1 MRSSRSGPGWRHLAA
16 IIAAALAALSFTTAP
31 AVAQKPDATELEKVR
46 AYVQPSV
53 VYLGIEYSGYVW
65 DVFNK
70 QYIDEQRPI
79 TVASQCTGYVV
90 NPNGYIATAGHCVAP
105 DAESK
110 DAIKNAAAEQAIGS
124 GYYTSTDLT
133 PADVVGDY
141 RIRNEAGEG
150 ADPEI
155 TVYAG
160 WGVAAGGIQSG
171 QSYPAR
177 VIEYQDFEKGDAAL
191 LKVEAKNLQAIE
203 LVTSEPEVGHDIVS
217 IGYPKSVDD
226 VTDLTYAPSFKDGS
240 VSSKKTTAGGLFKTY
255 EISAAMSGGMSG
267 GPTVDLKHRV
277 IGFNSFNI
285 LGEEQ
290 QFNFVRPSALTEE
303 LLSGAGVKNTLGP
316 VSTDYNRGLDA
327 YFDGDR
333 DQAIESLQRVLDEQ
347 PSNELAQEF
356 IKKARNLEESG
367 GLLPIALIVLAV
379 LAVAGGGTAV
389 LMRRGKQRAGA
400 TAPTSSQEAV
410 PQPALTQSSPTVTA
424 SGATETTTATAVAER
439 EPERKPNFCP
449 SCGDPV
455 HDGERFCS
463 NCGTRLT
470 SD

>member
-1 MRSSRSGPGWRHLAA
+1 MLTSSRVSSISG
-16 IIAAALAALSFTTAP
+16 SS
-31 AVAQKPDATELEKVR
+31 D
-46 AYVQPSV
+46 
-53 VYLGIEYSGYVW
+53 SGYVW

-70 QYIDEQRPI
+70 KYIDEQRPV
-79 TVASQCTGYVV
+79 TVTSQCTGYVV
-90 NPNGYIATAGHCVAP
+90 NSNGYIATAGHCVAP
-105 DAESK
+105 DTKSK
-110 DAIKNAAAEQAIGS
+110 DAIKNAAAELAIGS

-133 PADVVGDY
+133 PGDVVGDY

-150 ADPEI
+150 ADPE
-155 TVYAG
+155 VAVFAG

-191 LKVEAKNLQAIE
+191 LKVEAKDLQAIE

-333 DQAIESLQRVLDEQ
+333 DQAIESLQKVLDAQ

-356 IKKARNLEESG
+356 IKKSKALEDTG
-367 GLLPIALIVLAV
+367 GLLPIALVALVVLA
-379 LAVAGGGTAV
+379 LAGGGAAV
-389 LMRRGKQRAGA
+389 LVRRGRQRGGADPTPVQAAAPHPTLTQTSPTITEPGDCPVNGHHRGRAGA
-400 TAPTSSQEAV
+400 
-410 PQPALTQSSPTVTA
+410 
-424 SGATETTTATAVAER
+424 GAKGEVL
-439 EPERKPNFCP
+439 
-449 SCGDPV
+449 PV
-455 HDGERFCS
+455 VR
-463 NCGTRLT
+463 
-470 SD
+470 

>member
-1 MRSSRSGPGWRHLAA
+1 MRSSRSGLGWRHLAA

-31 AVAQKPDATELEKVR
+31 AVAEKPEATELEKVR

-53 VYLGIEYSGYVW
+53 VYLGVEYSGYVW

-70 QYIDEQRPI
+70 QYIDEQRPV
-79 TVASQCTGYVV
+79 TVTSQCTGYVV
-90 NPNGYIATAGHCVAP
+90 NSNGYIATAGHCVAP
-105 DAESK
+105 DTKSK
-110 DAIKNAAAEQAIGS
+110 DAIKNAAAELAIGN

-141 RIRNEAGEG
+141 RIRNQAGEG
-150 ADPEI
+150 ADPE
-155 TVYAG
+155 VAVFAG

-191 LKVEAKNLQAIE
+191 LKVEAKDLQAIK

-290 QFNFVRPSALTEE
+290 QFNFVRPSALTKE

-333 DQAIESLQRVLDEQ
+333 DQAIESLQKVLDAQ

-356 IKKARNLEESG
+356 IKKSKALEDSG
-367 GLLPIALIVLAV
+367 GLLPIALVALVVLA
-379 LAVAGGGTAV
+379 LAGGGAAV
-389 LMRRGKQRAGA
+389 LVRRGRQRGVADPTPVQA
-400 TAPTSSQEAV
+400 AAPHPT
-410 PQPALTQSSPTVTA
+410 LTQTSPTITEP
-424 SGATETTTATAVAER
+424 GAALSTATTVVER
-439 EPERKPNFCP
+439 EPERKANFCP

-455 HDGERFCS
+455 HDGEKFCS